1 MAAVSG
7 IECLGLHGEQVR
19 HGERREAGLGFE
31 RNRQACVVLLPAAI
45 LFVSKMGNSVSRPGA
60 QERQQAAKMY
70 GAEGAAAEGAARTF
84 EPDEDLADAEAA
96 AGAEGRSRFVVT
108 EAAPS

>member
-1 MAAVSG
+1 M
-7 IECLGLHGEQVR
+7 LGFAWGASKAW
-19 HGERREAGLGFE
+19 GTSGLGFE